1 MKLALALAC
10 ALTTAALAQDSVDDH
25 LAAAKL
31 AAGFEF
37 TGTLS
42 RNCID
47 PAHDQVA
54 PGPRGVIPDRAQ
66 WHAEPARVYDNLYF
80 IGIPAVSIQNGKL
93 VVGDAQSS
101 KFPSLP
107 FSSLQRIQPT
117 HSSPQL
123 HIGPTRPSHHET
135 RRNATKAQT

>member
-1 MKLALALAC
+1 M
-10 ALTTAALAQDSVDDH
+10 AQDSEQDH

-54 PGPRGVIPDRAQ
+54 AGPRGVIPDRAQ
-66 WHAEPARVYDNLYF
+66 HADIIAEE
-80 IGIPAVSIQNGKL
+80 
-93 VVGDAQSS
+93 VVLQGHPVQIFQGVAG
-101 KFPSLP
+101 PS
-107 FSSLQRIQPT
+107 
-117 HSSPQL
+117 
-123 HIGPTRPSHHET
+123 
-135 RRNATKAQT
+135 RRA